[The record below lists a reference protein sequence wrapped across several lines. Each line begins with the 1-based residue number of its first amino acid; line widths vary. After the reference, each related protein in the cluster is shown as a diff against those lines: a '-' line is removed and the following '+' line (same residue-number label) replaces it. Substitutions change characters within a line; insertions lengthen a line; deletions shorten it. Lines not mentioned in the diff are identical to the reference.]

1 MSDWDAMEKVWR
13 FAIEERLGV
22 AASDCPAVVL
32 LDSLQQGP
40 KDREIAAEVMFESLG
55 VSLGTG

>member
-1 MSDWDAMEKVWR
+1 MEKVWR

-40 KDREIAAEVMFESLG
+40 KDLIWKWHQEYY
-55 VSLGTG
+55 